1 LEKKYFSQIQE
12 TYPLIKLAQEYILRY
27 IRFMKVN
34 ISKLSH
40 HPKNQEIYDLSSIE
54 ELMDSISEVGL
65 LQPLIIDQHHQI
77 ISGNRRFESIKR
89 LRWEE
94 VEVHQRII
102 EEGEEELLL
111 IHYNKQRIKSFKE
124 LIKEYIILDKYYRKG
139 QGKRTDLTSVK
150 SNKGSSR
157 DLVSNELG
165 ISSSQLR
172 RLVFIYKNNP
182 EYIELLDKGILTINQ
197 SYLQIQREIKEKESK
212 KPITSN
218 SETFVKSNWRF
229 YQKSSNDMSELNDGE
244 VQTIFT
250 SPPYWN
256 KRTYSEEK
264 GLGNEK
270 TSEAFVVH
278 LSEHLRD
285 CKRVLK
291 DRGSFFLNLGDT
303 FYNGNLQNVPH
314 RVILKLQEQGWILRN
329 TIIWS
334 KTNPKPSSSK
344 SNLTPSY
351 EFIFHLVKTMEYD
364 YYPTLTKLSDKT
376 KPSLPPRHRSLNGDY
391 SKSVT
396 PYLPNIKGKNMGDY
410 WSEDIVRTSVSNQKL
425 NIQGEHPAP
434 FPNEIITLPI
444 LQTSKEFELVLDP
457 FMGSGTT
464 GRVCDKL
471 ERNFVGYDLKLF

>member
-1 LEKKYFSQIQE
+1 
-12 TYPLIKLAQEYILRY
+12 
-27 IRFMKVN
+27 MKVK
-34 ISKLSH
+34 ISSLKH
-40 HPKNQEIYDLSSIE
+40 HPKNKEIYSLSSID
-54 ELMDSISEVGL
+54 ELMESISEVGL
-65 LQPLIIDQHHQI
+65 LQPLTIDTRNQV

-89 LRWEE
+89 LGWNE
-94 VEVHQRII
+94 VEVIVREVK
-102 EEGEEELLL
+102 EEEEELLL
-111 IHYNKQRIKSFKE
+111 IHFNKQRIKSFKE
-124 LIKEYIILDKYYRKG
+124 LINEYLTLDRIYRKG

-150 SNKGSSR
+150 SNKSSSR
-157 DLVSNELG
+157 DIISNEMG

-172 RLVFIYKNNP
+172 RLVYIYKNKP
-182 EYIELLDKGILTINQ
+182 EYIELLDKGILTVNQ
-197 SYLQIQREIKEKESK
+197 SYLQIQREVKEKESRESN
-212 KPITSN
+212 TSLKSDSIN
-218 SETFVKSNWRF
+218 KSNWRF
-229 YQKSSNDMSELNDGE
+229 YQKSSHNMSELKEGE

-270 TSEAFVVH
+270 NSEEFVVN

-344 SNLTPSY
+344 TNLTPSY
-351 EFIFHLVKTMEYD
+351 EFIFHLVKSMDYD
-364 YYPTLTKLSDKT
+364 YYPTPNKLSDKT
-376 KPSLPPRHRSLNGDY
+376 KPSLPPRHRSVNGEY
-391 SKSVT
+391 SKSVS

-410 WSEDIVRTSVSNQKL
+410 WNEDIVRTSVANQK
-425 NIQGEHPAP
+425 ISIEGEHPAP
-434 FPNEIITLPI
+434 FPEEIIILPI

-464 GRVCDKL
+464 GRVCDRL
-471 ERNFVGYDLKLF
+471 ERSFVGYDLSKY

>member
-1 LEKKYFSQIQE
+1 
-12 TYPLIKLAQEYILRY
+12 
-27 IRFMKVN
+27 MKVKV
-34 ISKLSH
+34 SSLTH
-40 HPKNQEIYDLSSIE
+40 HPKNKEIYDLSSID
-54 ELMDSISEVGL
+54 ELMESISEVGL
-65 LQPLIIDQHHQI
+65 LQPLIIDSRNQV

-89 LRWEE
+89 LGWNE
-94 VEVHQRII
+94 VEV
-102 EEGEEELLL
+102 EVKEVKKGEEELLL

-124 LIKEYIILDKYYRKG
+124 LINEYLTLDNLYRKG

-150 SNKGSSR
+150 SNISSTR
-157 DLVSNELG
+157 DIVSKEMG

-172 RLVFIYKNNP
+172 RLVYIYKNKP
-182 EYIELLDKGILTINQ
+182 EYIELLDKGILTVNQ
-197 SYLQIQREIKEKESK
+197 SYLQIQREVKEKESRESNPNINHSK
-212 KPITSN
+212 EN
-218 SETFVKSNWRF
+218 SEWRF

-256 KRTYSEEK
+256 KRKYSEEE

-270 TSEAFVVH
+270 TSEEFVIN
-278 LSEHLRD
+278 LSEHLID
-285 CKRVLK
+285 CKRVLNN
-291 DRGSFFLNLGDT
+291 RGSFFLNLGDT

-351 EFIFHLVKTMEYD
+351 EFIFHLTKSMEYD

-376 KPSLPPRHRSLNGDY
+376 KPSLPPRHRSVSGEY
-391 SKSVT
+391 SKSVS
-396 PYLPNIKGKNMGDY
+396 PYLPNVNGKNMGDY
-410 WSEDIVRTSVSNQKL
+410 WNEDIVRTSVANQKL
-425 NIQGEHPAP
+425 NIEGEHPAP
-434 FPNEIITLPI
+434 FPEEIITLPI

-471 ERNFVGYDLKLF
+471 NRRFIGYDLKKFS